1 MPNKRYL
8 KEILIKIY
16 FRILRTF
23 FALNNVENFEQT
35 IFFLLLKEARL
46 GLIFIYICCRCLKN
60 QILKKKLKRNSN

>member
-1 MPNKRYL
+1 MPKKRYL

-35 IFFLLLKEARL
+35 IFFSVIKRSSFGTYIYLYLLSLSEKSNFKKEIKAK
-46 GLIFIYICCRCLKN
+46 F
-60 QILKKKLKRNSN
+60 